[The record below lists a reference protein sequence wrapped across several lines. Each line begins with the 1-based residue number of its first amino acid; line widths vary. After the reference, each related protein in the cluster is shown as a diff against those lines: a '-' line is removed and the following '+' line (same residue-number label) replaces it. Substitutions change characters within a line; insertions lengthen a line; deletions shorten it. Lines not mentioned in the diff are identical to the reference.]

1 LVKQNLKVTIRG
13 NGFTVSSGNE
23 DKENQSYSF
32 VHGFLGKDGTLYIT
46 DASVAPVLRKT
57 GLGKRLVK
65 KLREVTKAKKT
76 YAINVT
82 AAARGFWSRLRI
94 PEGNAKKYLDEMAS
108 LREDSITDYLG
119 FKNSIKE

>member
-1 LVKQNLKVTIRG
+1 MKRQNLKVTIRG
-13 NGFTVSSGNE
+13 NGFTVSTGNE
-23 DKENQSYSF
+23 DSDSQPYSF

-46 DASVAPVLRKT
+46 DASVAPILRKS
-57 GLGKRLVK
+57 GLGRRLVK
-65 KLREVTKAKKT
+65 KLKEVTKCRKV

-82 AAARGFWSRLRI
+82 TAAKGFWSKLKI

-119 FKNSIKE
+119 FKSSLKE